1 MNKYGRWLK
10 FVFISVFYCIHLQQC
25 VTIQINILNHNTIP
39 INKTIIPSTNNSI
52 LFTNNSIPFTNINSI
67 SCKFGSVPYSTI
79 NSVPFSS
86 INSVPYNFGRL
97 GFINTNVI
105 KFTKFNRNYNLT
117 ECKLVEDKSIT
128 HLDKQPTP
136 LQSELKKQP
145 LTTNLS
151 SYVSK
156 FLKNVKE
163 SNPYKY
169 LTIKLSKFCVMI
181 FGSALHTLV
190 LSKCRFVLPYQ
201 LIPFNSG
208 LGTEVTLDTLISIPI
223 LYYILKDYTFTQS
236 TLETNNLKPKLED
249 NKLKSTLEDN
259 KLKSNLEDNKLT
271 NKSKMVNLNET
282 LDEKYFQLPVRS
294 KFKISMV
301 VTSLL
306 GSFIVS
312 SYFSQFI
319 DSLLLL
325 VSAFDFP
332 ISVGM
337 LKSFSVMSSHLFW
350 VFIGSLILKSC
361 MFPIFSKSN
370 PWYKLDLSKLW
381 VYQVLMGYY
390 SSYTIYKLADIGYYL
405 FLKFFDIQNQVSLT
419 DEQISNI
426 CETNETIPIL
436 ITSIG
441 PCLTAPWWEE
451 LLYRVFT
458 FKLFNSFLPTL
469 YSSIASS
476 IIFSINHLSPHSFL
490 QLFSLGLL
498 WSFIQL
504 NNDNI
509 LITILIHS
517 LWNSRI
523 FFGSLTGI

>member
-10 FVFISVFYCIHLQQC
+10 FVFISVFYWIHLQQC

-39 INKTIIPSTNNSI
+39 INKTIIP
-52 LFTNNSIPFTNINSI
+52 FTNNSIPFTSINSI
-67 SCKFGSVPYSTI
+67 SSKFGSIPSSSINSVSSKFGSVPS
-79 NSVPFSS
+79 SS
-86 INSVPYNFGRL
+86 INSIPFTNINHVPYKFGRL
-97 GFINTNVI
+97 GFINTNVL
-105 KFTKFNRNYNLT
+105 KFTKFNTNYNLT
-117 ECKLVEDKSIT
+117 ECKLVKDKSIT
-128 HLDKQPTP
+128 HLDKQQTP
-136 LQSELKKQP
+136 LPNELKKQS

-151 SYVSK
+151 LYVSK

-169 LTIKLSKFCVMI
+169 LTVKLSKFCVMI

-249 NKLKSTLEDN
+249 NNLKS
-259 KLKSNLEDNKLT
+259 KLEDNKLT
-271 NKSKMVNLNET
+271 NKSKMVNINQT
-282 LDEKYFQLPVRS
+282 SLDEKYFQLPVRS

-381 VYQVLMGYY
+381 VHQVLMGYY